1 VAVAVLSPSI
11 GDAMQGSEPIEAK
24 YANYF
29 QVGQNAME
37 FIIEL
42 GQLYSDETIPFLHTR
57 IITTPT
63 YAKKLVK
70 LLEESLAHH
79 EEQFGI
85 IRDV

>member
-1 VAVAVLSPSI
+1 MQSP
-11 GDAMQGSEPIEAK
+11 ETIEAR

-29 QVGQNAME
+29 QAGQNAME
-37 FIIEL
+37 FIIEF

-57 IITTPT
+57 IITSPT

-79 EEQFGI
+79 EAQFGT
-85 IRDV
+85 IRGE